1 MIEPV
6 ERTSLDPVEVSRLL
20 AGYLMNPR
28 LAAVVGPYSL
38 IILLALA
45 GAALSLTNRKSTA
58 RLGTAVY
65 LAVNTIVSLAFTV
78 PLATLTATYNDS
90 WEAQTFFLPLA
101 FGLAYMGDRWKDL
114 FNAALEG
121 AKAWIRNWA
130 NKGVEK

>member
-1 MIEPV
+1 
-6 ERTSLDPVEVSRLL
+6 
-20 AGYLMNPR
+20 MNPR

-45 GAALSLTNRKSTA
+45 GAAASLVNRKPTGRYGS
-58 RLGTAVY
+58 AVY
-65 LAVNTIVSLAFTV
+65 LAVNTVIGLAFAV
-78 PLATLTATYNDS
+78 PLSTLTATYNDS

-114 FNAALEG
+114 FNALLEG

-130 NKGVEK
+130 SKGAEK